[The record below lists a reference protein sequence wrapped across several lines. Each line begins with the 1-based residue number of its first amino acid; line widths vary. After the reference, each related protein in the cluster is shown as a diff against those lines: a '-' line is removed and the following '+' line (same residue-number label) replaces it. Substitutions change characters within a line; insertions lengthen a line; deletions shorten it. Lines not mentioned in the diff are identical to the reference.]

1 MPSAE
6 FELYHHQAVGGRGG
20 FSNREGSAMTGLE
33 PQDRK
38 PTSCR
43 EAHQERRKDTSWRSL
58 AEHSLGRGRSG
69 NRSTA
74 RGSHLRSKKV
84 RMTPT
89 SVWPRWLHTGERAG
103 VQASGKR
110 CLSVPSLRIP
120 HGCAQDVGGGCG
132 GGAGAWSAP
141 ALSTRAEQNSRL
153 MSSDLITSP
162 SVGDQR

>member
-1 MPSAE
+1 
-6 FELYHHQAVGGRGG
+6 
-20 FSNREGSAMTGLE
+20 MTGLE

-120 HGCAQDVGGGCG
+120 HGCAQDVGGGAG
-132 GGAGAWSAP
+132 GGWSMVGTGVEHASRTKQQTHEFRLNYL
-141 ALSTRAEQNSRL
+141 ALRGRSGIGSE
-153 MSSDLITSP
+153 LIP
-162 SVGDQR
+162 KMCFCK